1 MSRQAISENY
11 LADEAECVTALLP
24 AARLD
29 VGESARVTALA
40 TGFVEHI
47 RAHRHPAGGL
57 DVFLRE
63 YALSSEEGVALM
75 CLAEALL
82 RIPDSAT
89 VDALIRDK
97 IAPANWER
105 HIGHSDS
112 WFVNASTLGLMLTG
126 RIVRMEHTDIADAGS
141 FLGRMIAR
149 SGEPVIRQALLHA
162 MRIMGRQFV
171 LGRTIDEA
179 IIHAKTDAGAGY
191 RHSFDMLGE
200 GARTKNQAEHHF
212 QAYMH
217 AIRTLSTGNTLREPG
232 ISVKLSALHP
242 RFEQAQ
248 ATRVM
253 AELTLR
259 LTELA
264 ALACANNIDLTVDAE
279 ESDRLDLTLD
289 VFSAA
294 YAGLNGWEGFGLAV
308 QAYQKRAP
316 HVLDWLREQA
326 KKCTRRIPVRLVK
339 GAYWDSEI
347 KRAQERGLVGYP
359 VFTRK
364 ASTDVSYLAC
374 AARMIAAGGWLKPQF
389 ATHNAHTVAAIL
401 VMTGADTGAP
411 SVPFEF
417 QRLHGMGAPLHDLV
431 MQAHGVACRIYA
443 PVGSHED
450 LLAYLVR
457 RLLENG
463 ANSSFVNR
471 LSDDAAPVCEIVRDP
486 VTVTAE
492 IRDIPNPQILMPEHL
507 YGDERRNSLGI
518 LLSDP
523 AVLTPLLQQIEVS
536 MQTPRTAGPLVDG
549 ESFKGPRETAF
560 DPADLSRI
568 VGHLAMSD
576 GAAIERA
583 LASASVA
590 AAGWDGLG
598 GRARAQYLDR
608 AADLFEANRA
618 ELMGLCVREGGKTL
632 PDALSEVRE
641 AEDFLRYYAARARAE
656 FDAPQAL
663 PGPVGENNQISLHG
677 RGVFC
682 CISPWNFPL
691 AIFTGQV
698 AAALAAGNAVVAK
711 PAEQTGLIAFRAV
724 QLLHQAGVPVEA
736 LHLLPGA
743 GELVGAALV
752 SDARIAGVAFTGSM
766 DVARAINR
774 RLAQRAG
781 PIIPFIAETGGQ
793 NVMIADSSALPEQLI
808 DDVVRSAFN
817 SAGQRCSA
825 LRILF
830 IQHEAAPRVLEML
843 AGAMQELRIG
853 DPMRLDT
860 DIGPLIDAQALDA
873 LNAHAARMST
883 AGKLLSETPLPPGL
897 AQGYYFA
904 PRAFE
909 IDSPAHLTGEVFGPI
924 LHVIR
929 YRADQLDRVC
939 AAINAMGYGLTL
951 GIHSRIEGRVEE
963 ICARMRVGNIYVNRN
978 MVGAVVGSQPFG
990 GEGLSGTGPKAGGPR
1005 YLHRF
1010 ATERT
1015 RSTDTTAAGGN
1026 ATLLSLRE
1034 C

>member
-1 MSRQAISENY
+1 MIRQAISASY
-11 LADEAECVTALLP
+11 LADEAACVTALLGL
-24 AARLD
+24 ARLD
-29 VGESARVTALA
+29 ADEAARVAALA

-47 RAHRHPAGGL
+47 RAHRRPAGGI

-97 IAPANWER
+97 IAPANWGR

-126 RIVRMEHTDIADAGS
+126 RIARLEETPDVGS
-141 FLGRMIAR
+141 FFGRLIAR

-162 MRIMGRQFV
+162 MRILGRQFV
-171 LGRTIDEA
+171 LGRTMDEA
-179 IIHAKTDAGAGY
+179 VAHAKADAVLGY

-200 GARTKNQAEHHF
+200 GARTALQATHHF
-212 QAYMH
+212 EAYAG
-217 AIRTLSTGNTLREPG
+217 AIHRLSISGGLNAPG

-248 ATRVM
+248 AGRVM
-253 AELTLR
+253 AELTPR
-259 LTELA
+259 LAQLA
-264 ALACANNIDLTVDAE
+264 GQARAANIDLTIDAE
-279 ESDRLDLTLD
+279 ESERLDLTLD
-289 VFSAA
+289 VFSAVHT
-294 YAGLNGWEGFGLAV
+294 GLKGWEGFGLVV

-316 HVLDWLREQA
+316 AVLDWLIALA
-326 KKCTRRIPVRLVK
+326 KQSGARIPVRLVK

-347 KRAQERGLVGYP
+347 KRAQERGLAAYP

-364 ASTDVSYLAC
+364 MATDVSWLAC

-389 ATHNAHTVAAIL
+389 ATHNAQSVAAVL
-401 VMTGADTGAP
+401 VMTGADRGAP
-411 SVPFEF
+411 QIEFEF
-417 QRLHGMGAPLHDLV
+417 QRLHGMGAPLHDFV
-431 MQAHGVACRIYA
+431 MQAHGTACRIYA

-471 LSDDAAPVCEIVRDP
+471 LSDDAAPIADIVRDP
-486 VTVTAE
+486 CAVIAE
-492 IRDIPNPQILMPEHL
+492 LQHIPNPHIPLPEHL
-507 YGDERRNSLGI
+507 YGEERRNSAGV

-523 AVLTPLLQQIEVS
+523 AVLTPLLQEIEAS
-536 MQTPRTAGPLVDG
+536 LKAPHQAGPLVDAINH
-549 ESFKGPRETAF
+549 KGPRETVC
-560 DPADLSRI
+560 DPADISNV
-568 VGHLAMSD
+568 VGHVDMAD
-576 GAAIERA
+576 GAAIEA
-583 LASASVA
+583 GLASAYA
-590 AAGWDGLG
+590 AAPSWDALG
-598 GRARAQYLDR
+598 GIARAQRLNR
-608 AADLFEANRA
+608 AADLFEAHRA
-618 ELMGLCVREGGKTL
+618 ELMGLCIREAGKTL

-641 AEDFLRYYAARARAE
+641 AVDFLRYYAARARAE
-656 FDAPQAL
+656 FDAPQSL
-663 PGPVGENNQISLHG
+663 PGPVGERNEISLHG

-698 AAALAAGNAVVAK
+698 AAALAAGNAVLAK
-711 PAEQTGLIAFRAV
+711 PAEQTSLIAYRAV
-724 QLLHQAGVPVEA
+724 QLLHQAGVAPQV
-736 LHLLPGA
+736 LHLLPGE

-752 SDARIAGVAFTGSM
+752 SDARIAGVAFTGSTE
-766 DVARAINR
+766 VARAINR
-774 RLAQRAG
+774 RLADRAG
-781 PIIPFIAETGGQ
+781 PIVPFIAETGGQ
-793 NVMIADSSALPEQLI
+793 NVMIADSSALPEQLV
-808 DDVVRSAFN
+808 DDLIRSAFN

-830 IQHEAAPRVLEML
+830 IQEESAPRVLEML
-843 AGAMQELRIG
+843 AGAMQELRMG
-853 DPMRLDT
+853 DPMQPDT
-860 DIGPLIDAQALDA
+860 DISPLIDAQALNA
-873 LNAHAARMST
+873 LNAHAARMSGI
-883 AGKLLSETPLPPGL
+883 GKLIAETPLPSDL

-909 IDSPAHLTGEVFGPI
+909 IDSLAHVTGEVFGPI

-929 YRADQLDRVC
+929 YRADQLDKVC
-939 AAINAMGYGLTL
+939 AAINALGYGLTL
-951 GIHSRIEGRVEE
+951 GIHSRIEARVKE

-978 MVGAVVGSQPFG
+978 MIGAVVGSQPFG

-1026 ATLLSLRE
+1026 AALLSLGE
-1034 C
+1034 Q